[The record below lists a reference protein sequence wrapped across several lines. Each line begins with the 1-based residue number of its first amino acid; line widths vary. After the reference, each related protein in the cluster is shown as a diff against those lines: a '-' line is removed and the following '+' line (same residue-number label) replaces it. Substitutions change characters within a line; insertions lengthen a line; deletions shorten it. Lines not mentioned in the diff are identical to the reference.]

1 MDGEE
6 FARQVK
12 SLAEEMNAATSRWEA
27 RAEKLQRDLE
37 RAQRKLQQIRLEH
50 KQRLDTLWASYSS
63 GGATPTPDPEQAQ
76 KRGFGSR
83 KRRGSM
89 DEPLLRLI
97 REHFRDGDFTV
108 HDVIASWNADHPMD
122 SVSIS
127 TIRGVLN
134 RHVNEGRLREV
145 EKGGRGHG
153 NLDRF
158 ALELEK
164 SAPSGGAA
172 VELAH

>member
-1 MDGEE
+1 MDSDA

-12 SLAEEMNAATSRWEA
+12 SLAEEMSSATSRWEA

-50 KQRLDTLWASYSS
+50 KRRLDALWAAYSS
-63 GGATPTPDPEQAQ
+63 DGDVPASPQESVP
-76 KRGFGSR
+76 KSGSR
-83 KRRGSM
+83 KRRRSM
-89 DEPLLRLI
+89 DAPLLQLI
-97 REHFRDGDFTV
+97 REQFHDGDFTV
-108 HDVIASWNADHPMD
+108 HDVIASWNAQNPQDNV
-122 SVSIS
+122 SVS

-158 ALELEK
+158 ALEPEAED
-164 SAPSGGAA
+164 SASLGGAA